1 LKGFKMSNSE
11 WFLEQARL
19 GKMFNAC
26 STGAVTLSTVSATC
40 TGLALSNPYG
50 SGKNLVVKQVRFSPS
65 TAPAGAAVV
74 GLAISPA
81 VSATA
86 VVHTTPAVIHNAI
99 ASGSNLNVGVANVDS
114 AATLPAAP
122 VWLRPIGAVVAAS
135 SISPDSYV
143 DETEGS
149 IILPPGTSLSLSYL
163 TTAAIGIASFT
174 WVEID
179 A

>member
-1 LKGFKMSNSE
+1 MYTYD

-19 GKMFNAC
+19 GRMFHAC

-40 TGLALSNPYG
+40 TGLALSNAYG
-50 SGKNLVVKQVRFSPS
+50 SGKRLVVAKVRFAPS

-81 VSATA
+81 VSTTA
-86 VVHTTPAVIHNAI
+86 VTHTTPAVIHNAI
-99 ASGSNLNVGVANVDS
+99 TTGSNINVGVGLADA

-122 VWLRPIGAVVAAS
+122 VWLRPFGSVVAAS
-135 SISPDSYV
+135 SISPGMYV
-143 DETEGS
+143 DDTNGE
-149 IILPPGTSLSLSYL
+149 IILPPGTNLSLSYL
-163 TTAAIGIASFT
+163 TTAAVGIASIS

-179 A
+179 E

>member
-1 LKGFKMSNSE
+1 MYTYD
-11 WFLEQARL
+11 WFTEQARL
-19 GKMFNAC
+19 GKMFHSC

-40 TGLALSNPYG
+40 TGLVLTNPYG
-50 SGKNLVVKQVRFSPS
+50 SGKRLVIAKVRFAPS

-86 VVHTTPAVIHNAI
+86 VTHTTPAVIHNAI
-99 ASGSNLNVGVANVDS
+99 TTGSNLNVGVGLVDS

-122 VWLRPIGAVVAAS
+122 VWLRPLGSVVAAS
-135 SISPDSYV
+135 SITPDMYV
-143 DETEGS
+143 DETKGD
-149 IILPPGTSLSLSYL
+149 IILPPGTNLSLSYL
-163 TTAAIGIASFT
+163 TTAAVGIAAFT

-179 A
+179 E

>member
-1 LKGFKMSNSE
+1 MRNE

-19 GKMFNAC
+19 GKVFHSC

-50 SGKNLVVKQVRFSPS
+50 SGKLLVVEKVRFAPS

-81 VSATA
+81 ISQTA
-86 VVHTTPAVIHNAI
+86 VVHTTPAVIHNALM
-99 ASGSNLNVGVANVDS
+99 SGSNVNTGVGQVDA

-122 VWLRPIGAVVAAS
+122 VWLRPIGSVVAAS
-135 SISPDSYV
+135 SIEPSIYL
-143 DETEGS
+143 DETDGD
-149 IILPPGTSLSLSYL
+149 IILRPGMNLSLSYL
-163 TTAAIGIASFT
+163 TTAAVGIAEFT
-174 WVEID
+174 WAEID
-179 A
+179 E